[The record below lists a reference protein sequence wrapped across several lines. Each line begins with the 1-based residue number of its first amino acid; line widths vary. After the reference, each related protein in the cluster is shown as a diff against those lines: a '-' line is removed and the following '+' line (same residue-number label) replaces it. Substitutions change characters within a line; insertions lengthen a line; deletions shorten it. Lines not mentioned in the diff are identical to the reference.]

1 MSNLNLDQTTIT
13 ELKAIARKH
22 IETAESNPD
31 CNDLFDYWD
40 CYTLENGDL
49 IDYNIS
55 EANEEQPYKWS
66 MCAYGLEEVLDDPGS
81 VHYINTEESLS
92 IPLWPK
98 ENT

>member
-13 ELKAIARKH
+13 ELQAIARKH

-31 CNDLFDYWD
+31 CTDLFDYWD

-55 EANEEQPYKWS
+55 EWDSGDVIKPYEWS
-66 MCAYGLEEVLDDPGS
+66 MCAYGLEEVLDDTGS
-81 VHYINTEESLS
+81 VHYINTEESLT
-92 IPLWPK
+92 IPLWA
-98 ENT
+98 